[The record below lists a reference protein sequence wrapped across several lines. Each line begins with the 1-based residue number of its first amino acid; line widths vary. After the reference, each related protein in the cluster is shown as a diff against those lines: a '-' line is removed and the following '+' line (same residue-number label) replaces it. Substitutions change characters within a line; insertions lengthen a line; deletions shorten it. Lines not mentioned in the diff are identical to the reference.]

1 MNPASVGKATRP
13 QQTQAG
19 RQDNMTQQMQAGQCD
34 PGMREQND
42 FTQGIPIMAAWPQQA
57 WAERPDFAR
66 KRAQSE
72 GKTKCMSRQRM
83 NFKVPLRVRGSSSY
97 YFFVSE
103 MFGSEMFGSEV
114 PGSEIQIPGS
124 EISGSEMPAVACAF
138 G

>member
-83 NFKVPLRVRGSSSY
+83 NFKVPLRVRGSSS
-97 YFFVSE
+97 FFVSE

-114 PGSEIQIPGS
+114 PGSEILGL
-124 EISGSEMPAVACAF
+124 EIADSEMRALACAF